1 MQDKITLDKVVSGGQ
16 TGVDRA
22 ALDAA
27 LEFGFPIG
35 GWCPRGRLAEDGRI
49 PQYYPLKE
57 TPSVAYSQR
66 TEWNVRDSDA
76 TLILYRKHLYGG
88 TALTRDLARL
98 QKKACLA
105 LDVSNLSASQAILE
119 WIVEQKVEVL
129 NCAGPRESGCPGIYW
144 VALDVMRK
152 LLAPTIEA
160 RRDGESWIEFFRSS

>member
-35 GWCPRGRLAEDGRI
+35 GWCPRGRLAEDGII
-49 PQYYPLKE
+49 PRYYPLKE

-76 TLILYRKHLYGG
+76 TLILYRKQLYGG
-88 TALTRDLARL
+88 TALTRDLARK
-98 QKKACLA
+98 QKKPCLP
-105 LDVSNLSASQAILE
+105 LDLANLPGPQS
-119 WIVEQKVEVL
+119 IVQWLVQEEIAVL

-144 VALDVMRK
+144 AALHIMRQV
-152 LLAPTIEA
+152 L
-160 RRDGESWIEFFRSS
+160 SSGD